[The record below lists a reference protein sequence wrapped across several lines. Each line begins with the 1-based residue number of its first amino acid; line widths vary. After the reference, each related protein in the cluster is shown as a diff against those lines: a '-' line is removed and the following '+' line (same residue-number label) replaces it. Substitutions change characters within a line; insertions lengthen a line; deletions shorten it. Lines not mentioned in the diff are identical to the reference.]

1 MAKPRVTATSRLADV
16 IEVVELGR
24 RTGLLMVERGSGEMM
39 EEGAIYFHVGR
50 AMYAAVE
57 RVRGQDALAVLG
69 GWGACRFSFD
79 PNAARPAPNIAP
91 PQPTQNASAS
101 QESWTATPP
110 GYYSSPSRVTQR
122 GPATPRSWPSP
133 TSQPPA
139 GRAVEPAHQPAHRA
153 IWLIMARSALR
164 FDARREWWAR
174 NGGGE
179 RWYPH
184 LWLPAAATRL
194 APVRRAHQ
202 RTYARPPRR
211 RQRTYSDIGT
221 DRHARATSA
230 RPRALKRP
238 CCDARA
244 ARPPRMT

>member
-101 QESWTATPP
+101 QESWAATPP

-139 GRAVEPAHQPAHRA
+139 PGQPPQSQPTSQPTGPFG
-153 IWLIMARSALR
+153 LSSPESALR
-164 FDARREWWAR
+164 FDARREWWR
-174 NGGGE
+174 E
-179 RWYPH
+179 WWYPH
-184 LWLPAAATRL
+184 LRLPAAATRL

-202 RTYARPPRR
+202 RTYAARLAAA
-211 RQRTYSDIGT
+211 SDVLHIGT
-221 DRHARATSA
+221 DRHARATA
-230 RPRALKRP
+230 P
-238 CCDARA
+238 ARA
-244 ARPPRMT
+244 R